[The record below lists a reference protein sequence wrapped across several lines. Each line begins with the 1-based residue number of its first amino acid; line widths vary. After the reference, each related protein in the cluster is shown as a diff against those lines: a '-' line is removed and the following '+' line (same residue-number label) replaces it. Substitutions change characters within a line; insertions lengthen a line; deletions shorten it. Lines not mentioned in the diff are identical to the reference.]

1 VVVDKDY
8 GTYYYRPNHNDS
20 NGVIQRYYFG
30 SNSDTNAAFYKGP
43 LDSAQYAVTDLV
55 INKGATQYIFGRDD
69 DQYIGGGKFIV
80 YADSAPPMPD
90 IIATNGDGGVKLMWS
105 GKDVKDG
112 DATQYR
118 ILLKQGVSPTNTDVL
133 QNYKAGTLYTA
144 GDAGYQFKFAFTG
157 GTTGSVY
164 KYKIIAKDARGTES
178 ASTEQSFIYP

>member
-1 VVVDKDY
+1 
-8 GTYYYRPNHNDS
+8 
-20 NGVIQRYYFG
+20 
-30 SNSDTNAAFYKGP
+30 
-43 LDSAQYAVTDLV
+43 
-55 INKGATQYIFGRDD
+55 
-69 DQYIGGGKFIV
+69 
-80 YADSAPPMPD
+80 
-90 IIATNGDGGVKLMWS
+90 MWS